1 MSSGANDGSNAEEIV
16 AARFSGV
23 ARLLG
28 NARLLVIVAVVGV
41 FFQSL
46 ATYAWAVARTGKFM
60 LDLVRTTAWK
70 QDDTIVELLVVLD
83 LYLIG
88 TVLLITAIG
97 LHELFVGSLDV
108 PEWLIIKDFSS
119 LKSKIVDV
127 LVLVIGIKFLEK
139 VVRTKEAIDVLWVG
153 LGSGAVMAVLIAW
166 NVLKADKGT
175 PGASASS

>member
-1 MSSGANDGSNAEEIV
+1 MSGRPSGEKTAD
-16 AARFSGV
+16 ARFSGV
-23 ARLLG
+23 AKLLG
-28 NARLLVIVAVVGV
+28 KARLLVIVAVVGV
-41 FFQSL
+41 LFQSL
-46 ATYAWAVARTGKFM
+46 ATYAWAVARTGDFM
-60 LDLVRTTAWK
+60 LDLARTSAWQ
-70 QDDTIVELLVVLD
+70 QDDTIVELLEVLD

-97 LHELFVGSLDV
+97 LHELFVGSLEV

-139 VVRTKEAIDVLWVG
+139 VVRSKEAIDVLWTG

-166 NVLKADKGT
+166 NVLKAGK
-175 PGASASS
+175 SAPPS